1 MLLYSSLLENLADN
15 GIQKNR
21 HHYAKKG
28 KSPPA
33 AYQLRLGLSP
43 VAAQVFFDILETRSS
58 LAKRL
63 QNG

>member
-1 MLLYSSLLENLADN
+1 MLLYSSLLENLTDN

-21 HHYAKKG
+21 HQYAKQG

-43 VAAQVFFDILETRSS
+43 IASQVFFDILETRSS
-58 LAKRL
+58 LGKGL